1 MLTDLFNLIPQQ
13 LKQQLLDTVV
23 DTVAGQA
30 DAVGGHTLASK
41 IRQLRSDASFTRAYE
56 AGLRRAVGRF
66 IQEYEVEDED
76 LVTAVAQSPALFAN
90 KQVQASLLAMVSNP
104 GKELAEEQKA
114 LVLRFDTVLPERK
127 NRVRVNKAM
136 TYLLRCLVEET
147 WHLPELQPIY
157 TLQFAR
163 MTAEATR
170 EQVALQKSQ
179 LMAVSTLGE
188 DIKEG
193 LLQLTDII
201 SRQNQAN
208 SEDVDSRQ
216 QLPAVLHNLPQRDYG
231 EFVGREEALSKVM
244 TLLQPQSRHF
254 LIVIDGVGG
263 IGKSTL
269 ALEVAHRCLQF
280 SQQTAVSEE
289 ESSDLSRLRQTLVD
303 RFNEEELRTL
313 CFDMALDY
321 DMLPGNGKGGKS
333 RELVAYLDRRNRLDE
348 LIENIQRARPDIV
361 LGGEPEG
368 QSGEQAEK
376 FEAIIWVSAKNDVL
390 TADGI
395 VPRRQ
400 VVSTLDDI
408 YTTIS
413 VALEREEITRTDAA
427 RQHEVVRRI
436 LTRQKTLLIVDNL
449 ETVEDPAVIDF
460 LRELPAPT
468 KAIVTTR
475 HRIDVAYAIR
485 LTGMPWAE
493 AARIIQN
500 ESTAKDIQ
508 LDEADAQKLFE
519 RTGGIPIALVWC
531 IAQIGNGY
539 SIQSVLTRLGQ
550 PHSNIAK
557 FIFENALS
565 AIAKSSAQTI
575 LYAIA
580 QFRSGASREALGY
593 LAELPELD
601 LDDGLVQLQKLSLVN
616 QLNGRFDIL
625 PLTRH
630 FLTNQALVSH
640 ETRLL
645 IQERWLTY
653 LLTLTEE
660 NQYFNRQSYANLS
673 PEIENIKGAIKWCW
687 ENQQRMLIDFVNN
700 IAYFLHGSG
709 YWNHLEKYLKWG
721 IETAVFF
728 EEEVPQ
734 ARFYYLL
741 GIINQYWG
749 KLDIAET
756 YVQRARSIS
765 EATGQTYRLALSLNR
780 LGLIERRK
788 KQYAMAESLFQ
799 ESIAIAK
806 DLQSNGLMIRNHLGL
821 SIIAIDEGNYAKAA
835 SYQEKCFELDEKTNW
850 QAAWWYRQRGQVAAF
865 NQEYEKAQWLLQR
878 SLDIATALPMQQ
890 NIAEALYCQ
899 AYLALATGDYGLAR
913 SKASQAQELFG
924 KLSMYPQIPETEG
937 MIQVIEEATIT
948 KTRPAFKGY
957 V

>member
-30 DAVGGHTLASK
+30 DAVGGHSLAAK
-41 IRQLRSDASFTRAYE
+41 IRQLRSDASFTRAYD
-56 AGLRRAVGRF
+56 AGLQRAVGRF

-127 NRVRVNKAM
+127 NRDRVDKAM

-179 LMAVSTLGE
+179 LAAVSTLGE
-188 DIKEG
+188 DIREG

-201 SRQNQAN
+201 SRQKQAN
-208 SEDVDSRQ
+208 SEDTDSLQ
-216 QLPAVLHNLPQRDYG
+216 PLPAVLHNLPQRDYG

-244 TLLQPQSRHF
+244 SLLQPQSRHF

-280 SQQTAVSEE
+280 SQQTAVAEE

-333 RELVAYLDRRNRLDE
+333 RELVAYLDRRNRLAE
-348 LIENIQRARPDIV
+348 LIESIQRARPDIV
-361 LGGEPEG
+361 WGEEPELAG
-368 QSGEQAEK
+368 QPGEQAEK

-413 VALEREEITRTDAA
+413 IALGREEITRTEAA

-449 ETVEDPAVIDF
+449 ETVEDQAVIDF

-500 ESTAKDIQ
+500 ESAAKGIQ
-508 LDEADAQKLFE
+508 LDEVDAQKLFE

-531 IAQIGNGY
+531 IAQMGNGY

-557 FIFENALS
+557 FIFENALN
-565 AIAKSSAQTI
+565 AIVDTSAQTI

-580 QFRSGASREALGY
+580 QFRSGTTREALGY
-593 LAELPELD
+593 IAELPELD
-601 LDDGLVQLQKLSLVN
+601 LDDGLAQLQKLSLVN

-630 FLTNQALVSH
+630 FLTNQALVTN
-640 ETRLL
+640 ETRRLV
-645 IQERWLTY
+645 QERWLTY

-673 PEIENIKGAIKWCW
+673 PEIENIKGAVKWCW
-687 ENQQRMLIDFVNN
+687 ENRQRMLIDFVNN

-709 YWNHLEKYLKWG
+709 YWTHLEKYFKWG

-741 GIINQYWG
+741 GNINQYWG
-749 KLDIAET
+749 KLEIAET
-756 YVQRARSIS
+756 YIQRAISIS
-765 EATGQTYRLALSLNR
+765 EATGQTHRLALSLNR

-788 KQYAMAESLFQ
+788 KQYMVAESLFQ
-799 ESIAIAK
+799 ESIVLASK
-806 DLQSNGLMIRNHLGL
+806 LDSDDLMIRNHLCL
-821 SIIAIDEGNYAKAA
+821 SIIAIDQGDYAKA
-835 SYQEKCFELDEKTNW
+835 T
-850 QAAWWYRQRGQVAAF
+850 AF
-865 NQEYEKAQWLLQR
+865 
-878 SLDIATALPMQQ
+878 S
-890 NIAEALYCQ
+890 
-899 AYLALATGDYGLAR
+899 G
-913 SKASQAQELFG
+913 
-924 KLSMYPQIPETEG
+924 
-937 MIQVIEEATIT
+937 
-948 KTRPAFKGY
+948 
-957 V
+957 